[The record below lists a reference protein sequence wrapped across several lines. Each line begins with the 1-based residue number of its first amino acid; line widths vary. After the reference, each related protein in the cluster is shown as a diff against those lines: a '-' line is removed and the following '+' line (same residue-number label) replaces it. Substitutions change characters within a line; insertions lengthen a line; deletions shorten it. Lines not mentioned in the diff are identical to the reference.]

1 MRRVVIESPF
11 AGSVEKN
18 VEYAKRAVR
27 DSICRG
33 EAPIA
38 SHLLLAAH
46 GICNDDVA
54 YERARGIDAGLAW
67 HSAADVIAFYVAL
80 GMSPGMEAAQNHA
93 VENGYSGKIVFR
105 ALFSENYADA
115 LWRER
120 EEEHCDFDLATSGMR
135 GMD

>member
-18 VEYAKRAVR
+18 VEYAKRAVI
-27 DSICRG
+27 DSLCKG

-46 GICNDDVA
+46 GICNDDIP
-54 YERARGIDAGLAW
+54 YERAMGIDAGLAW
-67 HSAADVIAFYVAL
+67 HSVCDVIAFYVDL
-80 GMSPGMEAAQNHA
+80 GMSPGMEAAQKHA

>member
-54 YERARGIDAGLAW
+54 YERARGIDAGLSW
-67 HSAADVIAFYVAL
+67 HSAADVIAFYVDL
-80 GMSPGMEAAQNHA
+80 GMSPGMEEAQAHA
-93 VENGYSGKIVFR
+93 IKNGYSGKIVFR

-120 EEEHCDFDLATSGMR
+120 EKEHCDFDLATSGMR
-135 GMD
+135 GME